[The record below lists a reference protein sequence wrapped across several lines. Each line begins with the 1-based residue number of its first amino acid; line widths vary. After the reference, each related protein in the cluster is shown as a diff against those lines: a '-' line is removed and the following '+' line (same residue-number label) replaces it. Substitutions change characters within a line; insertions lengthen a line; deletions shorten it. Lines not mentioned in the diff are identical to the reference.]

1 MRIAV
6 ASSDGKM
13 VNQHFGKATQFL
25 IFDVDSEKIEL
36 KETRSNMPPCGS
48 DEYQGHSDDALGRA
62 ISLIADCEAVLCSR
76 IGMGAA
82 AELMS
87 RNILPFEVGD
97 FIEEAIK
104 DYLDYRVKAGIDQ
117 RRDDDH

>member
-25 IFDVDSEKIEL
+25 IFDVDGNNMTL
-36 KETRSNMPPCGS
+36 RETRSNVPPCGS
-48 DEYQGHSDDALGRA
+48 DEYEGHSDDAFGRA
-62 ISLIADCEAVLCSR
+62 ISLITDCEAVLCSR

-87 RNILPFEVGD
+87 HGIRPFEVGD

-104 DYLDYRVKAGIDQ
+104 GYLDYRIKAGIDQ
-117 RRDDDH
+117 GRDNDY